1 MAYSVFKECTMA
13 KTVDFYFD
21 FGSPY
26 TYCCLNEVIGL
37 GAAHDCTFVWHP
49 ILLWTARKHFGMT
62 PPMEDGPKAAYI
74 RKDMERSA
82 AFYGVPFTF
91 PRTFGKSTHIAARLF
106 YGIRQSH
113 PGLETDFAVM
123 AFKAHF
129 ASGLDIS
136 DAAVLIE
143 LCADLNIQ
151 AQEAQTL
158 LSAQNSKDSLIRANQ
173 RAIELEVW
181 GVPFFIFKGENFF
194 GADRMPQL
202 KWRLAQQQAGNP

>member
-1 MAYSVFKECTMA
+1 
-13 KTVDFYFD
+13 
-21 FGSPY
+21 
-26 TYCCLNEVIGL
+26 
-37 GAAHDCTFVWHP
+37 
-49 ILLWTARKHFGMT
+49 
-62 PPMEDGPKAAYI
+62 
-74 RKDMERSA
+74 
-82 AFYGVPFTF
+82 
-91 PRTFGKSTHIAARLF
+91 
-106 YGIRQSH
+106 SH